1 MDWRFR
7 REFAPIFDESGTD
20 DHARI
25 IFINPCGENEVPMIS
40 DKATVGVVVPMFN
53 AERTIRSTL
62 TSICRQSYQTLDIV
76 VVDDG
81 STDGS
86 ASIVASCAEKD
97 RRIRLIGQSNGG
109 VAQARNSGAASTDA
123 EFLAFVDA
131 DDLWAPSKI
140 ALQLGALREGGSSA
154 GLAYCWFA
162 HIDEDDRV
170 FSLHNQPDAQGHVL
184 QRMCRQNFVGNGSSM
199 LVRRSAFERAGQ
211 FDPSLRAR
219 SAQGCEDL
227 LMCLRIAE
235 SYEFRVVPQYLVG
248 YRTTNFNMSSDVMQ
262 MLRSCEIVLAEFRR
276 KYPQFESD
284 LDAHLVDM
292 IQWLATRALIEGRF
306 RAAGSLLKTSV
317 TLDPRTTISCLP
329 DMVNA
334 YCRAR
339 LVPRWIKVGMK
350 RMLRTDAEFRPV
362 YGEISW

>member
-1 MDWRFR
+1 MNFHHLA
-7 REFAPIFDESGTD
+7 EKTKS
-20 DHARI
+20 
-25 IFINPCGENEVPMIS
+25 PMVK
-40 DKATVGVVVPMFN
+40 DNATVGVVVPMFN

-62 TSICRQSYQTLDIV
+62 TSICRQNYQALDII

-86 ASIVASCAEKD
+86 ASIVASCADKD
-97 RRIRLIGQSNGG
+97 RRIRLIRQSNGG
-109 VAQARNSGAASTDA
+109 VAHARNRGAASTDA

-140 ALQLGALREGGSSA
+140 ALQLRALLEGGSST

-170 FSLHNQPDAQGHVL
+170 FSLRNHPDAQGHVL

-199 LVRRSAFERAGQ
+199 LVRRSAFEQAGQ
-211 FDPSLRAR
+211 FDSTLRAK

-235 SYEFRVVPQYLVG
+235 SYEFRVVPQHLVG
-248 YRTTNFNMSSDVMQ
+248 YRMTNVNMSSDVMQ
-262 MLRSCEIVLAEFRR
+262 MLRSCEIVLAEFRE
-276 KYPQFESD
+276 KYPQFGGD
-284 LDAHLVDM
+284 LDAHLGDM
-292 IQWLATRALIEGRF
+292 IHWLATRALIEGRF
-306 RAAGSLLKTSV
+306 FAAYDLLKKAV
-317 TLDPRTTISCLP
+317 FLDPRTAISGLP
-329 DMVNA
+329 DMVDA

-339 LVPRWIKVGMK
+339 LVPRWIKLRVK
-350 RMLRTDAEFRPV
+350 RMLNKDAEFRPL
-362 YGEISW
+362 YSEMSW